1 MTAAII
7 ISSIA
12 VLGAVAVAV
21 KKFDENGQEM
31 VDSTKET
38 VKELI
43 KKEKKY
49 DKEE

>member
-21 KKFDENGQEM
+21 KKFDEKGQEM
-31 VDSTKET
+31 IDNLKDNIKEH
-38 VKELI
+38 VKR
-43 KKEKKY
+43 
-49 DKEE
+49 DREE

>member
-12 VLGAVAVAV
+12 VLGAVAIAV

-43 KKEKKY
+43 KKR
-49 DKEE
+49 DKE

>member
-31 VDSTKET
+31 IDNLKDNIKEH
-38 VKELI
+38 VKR
-43 KKEKKY
+43 
-49 DKEE
+49 DREE

>member
-1 MTAAII
+1 MNRMTAAII

-31 VDSTKET
+31 IDNLKDNIKEH
-38 VKELI
+38 VKR
-43 KKEKKY
+43 
-49 DKEE
+49 DREE